1 MAIINGT
8 TGNDVLTGTA
18 SDDTIN
24 GLGGNDTLSGGDGN
38 DILVGGAGADAMD
51 GGNGT
56 DTASYAGST
65 AVTID
70 LKTGVNTG
78 DALGDTYTNIE
89 KFLGSSGADT
99 FISGVGADD
108 LNGGGGVDTVSYATS
123 SAAVTVDLT
132 AGTGVGGDAAGDVL
146 TSIEKVVGSA
156 FADTLSSST
165 SANVLQG
172 GTGNDVYFVGNSGVT
187 VTESAGEGTDEVRT
201 ALASLALAV
210 NVENLTYTGAAT
222 FSGTGNASD
231 NLLTGGSGADTL
243 SGAAGSDTL
252 IGGDG
257 NDILIGGAGADN
269 LSGGIGIDTASYA
282 GSAALTINLKTG
294 VNTGDAV
301 GDTYAGIEKYLGTSN
316 ADTFVSG
323 TTADDLNGGAGVDTI
338 DYSSS
343 TGAVTVDLSAGTGS
357 GGDAAGDILTAF
369 EKVIG
374 SASSDTLTSAT
385 ASTTLQGGAGNDL
398 YFVGASSVTVTEI
411 ASEGTDEVR
420 TSLASLTL
428 AANVENLSYTGVATF
443 AGTGNALD
451 NVITGGTGAD
461 TLSGAAGVDT
471 LNGGDGNDVLIGGAG
486 ADVLNGGLG
495 LDSAS
500 YAGSAALTIDLKT
513 GASTGDA
520 TGDVYNSI
528 EKFVGTANADTFI
541 SGAAADTLDGGAG
554 TDTINYATSAA
565 AVTVDLT
572 AGTGVGGDAGGDV
585 LTAFEKVVGSAFS
598 DILTSSTT
606 STTLQG
612 GAGDDTY
619 IVGSTGVTITESAS
633 EGTDEVRTALA
644 TLSIASSANVE
655 NLTYTGSTAFT
666 GTGNAIDNVIS
677 GGIGADSLTGGA
689 GNDTLN
695 GGDGNDTLIGGAGA
709 DMLNGGIGT
718 DIASYAGSA
727 ALTLDLKTGASTGDA
742 TGDVYNSIEKY
753 VGTANADTF
762 ISGAAA
768 DTLDGGAGTDTINY
782 GTSAAAVTVN
792 LTAGTGV
799 GGDAAGD
806 VLTAFEKV
814 VGSAFGDILTSSTT
828 STTLQGGAGDDTYIV
843 GSTGVTI
850 TESASEG
857 TDEVRTALATLSIA
871 SSANVENLTYTGSAA
886 FTGTGNAVDNVISGG
901 LGADSLTGGAG
912 NDTLNGGD
920 GNDTLIGG
928 VGADMLNGG
937 IGTDI
942 ASYAGSAALTV
953 DLKSGASTGDAA
965 GDTYSGIEKF
975 VGTANADTFVSGAGA
990 DSLDGGAGVDTISY
1004 STSAVG
1010 VTVDLTAGT
1019 GVSGDA
1025 NGDVLI
1031 GFEKIIG
1038 SAFADTLSSSTNST
1052 TLSGGVGDD
1061 VYVIGSASAAVVE
1074 NASEGTDEVR
1084 TTLATSTLGNNLE
1097 NLTYTGAANF
1107 SGTGNG
1113 LDNVIAGGVGAD
1125 TLSGKAGIDTLLGGD
1140 GNDILIGGAGADGIN
1155 GGSGNDI
1162 ASYIDSSAAI
1172 TFDIAANASTGDAM
1186 GDSYSGV
1193 EGIRGTEFGDTY
1205 YAGSESL
1212 AFDGGAGT
1220 DTVSYASSGAGIGL
1234 DLAAGTGSGDA
1245 AGDSYTSVEAFV
1257 FTAYADTITGSSA
1270 NEIFTG
1276 GVGADTIDGGGGS
1289 DIISY
1294 RDSGSAVTVDLS
1306 SNTVSGGT
1314 ASGDIISNIEG
1325 VYGSDFNDTL
1335 TGNAL
1340 DNVISG
1346 GVGDDVMSGGSGN
1359 DTITGEISLSS
1370 TSIDEAHGGDGN
1382 DNIDFSKSGTGFVYG
1397 DAGDDTLKSGRSGVS
1412 LTYGGDGNDTITV
1425 FAGKGYGEDGSD
1437 TLTSYDNGTEIYGG
1451 AGNDVLKV
1459 NFNGSMF
1466 GGEGSDEYSLD
1477 QMSTSIAYIKDDG
1490 LIGTDTVFTNWE
1502 YAERNSIIQQRVG
1515 DDLRLSLNGETLV
1528 LQEWYN
1534 GYNTIEN
1541 FVSSD
1546 HQFILLGI

>member
-38 DILVGGAGADAMD
+38 DNLVGGAGADAMD

-70 LKTGVNTG
+70 LKTGANTG

-187 VTESAGEGTDEVRT
+187 VTENAGEGTDEVRT

-231 NLLTGGSGADTL
+231 NVLTGGSGVDTL

-257 NDILIGGAGADN
+257 NDILIGGAGADI
-269 LSGGIGIDTASYA
+269 LIGGIGIDTASYA

-301 GDTYAGIEKYLGTSN
+301 GDTYASIEKYLGTSN

-343 TGAVTVDLSAGTGS
+343 TGAVNVDLTAGTGS

-443 AGTGNALD
+443 AGTGNTLD

-554 TDTINYATSAA
+554 TDTINYYTSAA

-572 AGTGVGGDAGGDV
+572 AGTGVGGDAG
-585 LTAFEKVVGSAFS
+585 
-598 DILTSSTT
+598 
-606 STTLQG
+606 
-612 GAGDDTY
+612 
-619 IVGSTGVTITESAS
+619 
-633 EGTDEVRTALA
+633 
-644 TLSIASSANVE
+644 
-655 NLTYTGSTAFT
+655 
-666 GTGNAIDNVIS
+666 
-677 GGIGADSLTGGA
+677 
-689 GNDTLN
+689 
-695 GGDGNDTLIGGAGA
+695 
-709 DMLNGGIGT
+709 
-718 DIASYAGSA
+718 
-727 ALTLDLKTGASTGDA
+727 
-742 TGDVYNSIEKY
+742 
-753 VGTANADTF
+753 
-762 ISGAAA
+762 
-768 DTLDGGAGTDTINY
+768 
-782 GTSAAAVTVN
+782 
-792 LTAGTGV
+792 
-799 GGDAAGD
+799 GD

-857 TDEVRTALATLSIA
+857 NDEVRTALATLSIA

-901 LGADSLTGGAG
+901 IGADSLTGGAG

-928 VGADMLNGG
+928 AGADVLNGG

-942 ASYAGSAALTV
+942 ASYAGSAALTI

-975 VGTANADTFVSGAGA
+975 VGTANADTFVSGTGA
-990 DSLDGGAGVDTISY
+990 DTLDGGAGVDTISFA
-1004 STSAVG
+1004 TSAVG

-1031 GFEKIIG
+1031 GFEKVIG

-1052 TLSGGVGDD
+1052 TLSGGAGDD

-1084 TTLATSTLGNNLE
+1084 TALATSTLGNNLE
-1097 NLTYTGAANF
+1097 NLTYTGAASF

-1113 LDNVIAGGVGAD
+1113 LDNVIAGGIGAD
-1125 TLSGKAGIDTLLGGD
+1125 TLSGKVGIDTLLGGD
-1140 GNDILIGGAGADGIN
+1140 GNDILIGGSGADIIN
-1155 GGSGNDI
+1155 GGSGIDI
-1162 ASYIDSSAAI
+1162 ASYIDSSTAI
-1172 TFDIAANASTGDAM
+1172 TFNIAANSSTGDAA

-1193 EGIRGTEFGDTY
+1193 EAIRGTEFGDTY

-1220 DTVSYASSGAGIGL
+1220 DTVSYASSGTGIGL

-1257 FTAYADTITGSSA
+1257 FTAYADTVTGSSA

-1276 GVGADTIDGGGGS
+1276 GAGADTIDGGAGS

-1314 ASGDIISNIEG
+1314 ASGDIISNMEG
-1325 VYGSDFNDTL
+1325 VFGSDYGDTL

-1346 GVGDDVMSGGSGN
+1346 GLGDDFLYGGAGN

-1397 DAGDDTLKSGRSGVS
+1397 DTGDDTLKSGRSGVS

-1451 AGNDVLKV
+1451 AGNDVMKV

-1490 LIGTDTVFTNWE
+1490 LLGTDTVFTNWL